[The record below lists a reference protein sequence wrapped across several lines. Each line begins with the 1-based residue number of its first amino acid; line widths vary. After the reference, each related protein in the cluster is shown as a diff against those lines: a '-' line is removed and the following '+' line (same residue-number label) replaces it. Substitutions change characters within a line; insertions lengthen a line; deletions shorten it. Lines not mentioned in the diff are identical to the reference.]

1 MRPPTMTALIAM
13 FAAAPLLAAPAAIP
27 PASGADTLRAA
38 DSVASDT
45 LASTTASTTASDAFS
60 ELRIGAITTVPSHGI
75 DDLVPFA
82 RIEGHASSFRSPT
95 SAIGIAAQLGVAVPL
110 QRSSMTIPLPYG
122 GLGVDLRFGSFSLEG
137 RAGLLLYVPYV
148 SAEAVVRVPLG
159 RRQAVTLQAIGI
171 RPMIGTGAVFLVGA
185 GVALR

>member
-13 FAAAPLLAAPAAIP
+13 LAAAPLLAAPAAIP

-45 LASTTASTTASDAFS
+45 LASTTASDASS
-60 ELRIGAITTVPSHGI
+60 ELRLGASTTVPSHGI
-75 DDLVPFA
+75 DELVPFA
-82 RIEGHASSFRSPT
+82 RIEGHATSFRSPT
-95 SAIGIAAQLGVAVPL
+95 SVIGIAAQLGVAVPL
-110 QRSSMTIPLPYG
+110 RRSSMTIPLPYG

-148 SAEAVVRVPLG
+148 SAEAVVRLPLG